1 MISDPQRYETK
12 PSTGG
17 SALERRGRINFADRV
32 VHTPWRG
39 VELLRLPPSAGYDR
53 WSTDRLQD
61 VIREAAD
68 AFDLIVID
76 DGLSSTESV
85 LLASPRF
92 LDNVIMVVES
102 GQNGA
107 TSCRKGSKRS
117 SEAGRSSPA
126 PFSAA

>member
-1 MISDPQRYETK
+1 
-12 PSTGG
+12 
-17 SALERRGRINFADRV
+17 V

-39 VELLRLPPSAGYDR
+39 VALLRLPSSAGYDR
-53 WSTDRLQD
+53 WSTDRLHD

-102 GQNGA
+102 GQTRRDELQEGLEA
-107 TSCRKGSKRS
+107 LKRS
-117 SEAGRSSPA
+117 RSKLAGA
-126 PFSAA
+126 VLAA

>member
-1 MISDPQRYETK
+1 
-12 PSTGG
+12 
-17 SALERRGRINFADRV
+17 V

-39 VELLRLPPSAGYDR
+39 VALLRLPSSAGYDR

-102 GQNGA
+102 GQTRRDELQEGLEA
-107 TSCRKGSKRS
+107 LKRS
-117 SEAGRSSPA
+117 RSKLAGA
-126 PFSAA
+126 VLAA